1 MAFFGRSVLGI
12 AVLAVGGLCSAST
25 ITTTGSFTFDSDLS
39 VVTFNVTVPE
49 DIVVTSFGYGGGM
62 DGLGDIILPG
72 GLAPDLALFD
82 PSGNLVAQDTT
93 GGTAIS
99 TGCSNN
105 TNQDPSTHLCL
116 DATLNFSTDV
126 LGVYTV
132 VLSEQNVG
140 NDPPALFTGAAS
152 YALSPGTN
160 VTTPPFQDLLGNQ
173 RTGNFAFDISTVSTP
188 EPGTVLGVF
197 LGICAIAGW
206 KRRSSSSSRS

>member
-25 ITTTGSFTFDSDLS
+25 ITTTGTFTFDSDLS

-49 DIVVTSFGYGGGM
+49 DIIVTSFGYGGGM

-105 TNQDPSTHLCL
+105 TNKDPSTHLCL
-116 DATLNFSTDV
+116 
-126 LGVYTV
+126 
-132 VLSEQNVG
+132 
-140 NDPPALFTGAAS
+140 
-152 YALSPGTN
+152 
-160 VTTPPFQDLLGNQ
+160 
-173 RTGNFAFDISTVSTP
+173 
-188 EPGTVLGVF
+188 
-197 LGICAIAGW
+197 
-206 KRRSSSSSRS
+206 